1 MFGGSNITEFIKVLN
16 ELSIIMKNKGETF
29 RSLAY
34 IKAINELKKY
44 MSSPN
49 ALTINSVND
58 LKALKELQNVFKACK
73 STMDKF
79 TAKTPHQSDEVLKNF
94 KLIIIIF

>member
-34 IKAINELKKY
+34 VKAINELKKY
-44 MSSPN
+44 K
-49 ALTINSVND
+49 VYY
-58 LKALKELQNVFKACK
+58 
-73 STMDKF
+73 
-79 TAKTPHQSDEVLKNF
+79 
-94 KLIIIIF
+94 LISF